1 MFPRLPLRRSTRTRL
16 LRTALL
22 LLTLFLL
29 LDALTLS
36 SLRRAIPP
44 LVPSPPSPP
53 RPPYPGPPILL
64 ASTHWNNAAILSSNW
79 TSSLLALASYLGPRN
94 LYVSIVESGSWDE
107 SGGLLRDLDR
117 ELGAMGVGRRVLTG
131 GRSHKEEMER
141 PIGVGW
147 VDTSGFRKGG
157 GGGGRELRRVP
168 YLAGV
173 RNRVME
179 VLGEGVRGRVVGRGV
194 REEVVEKG
202 ERMKGKGELKRKPK
216 VESKEV
222 AKGRE
227 KEVTKAEDTGEDQW
241 DWSKLGK
248 VVWVNDVVFTVDDI
262 LNLINTRDGDYA
274 AACSMDYSK
283 PPAYYDTFAL
293 RDIEG
298 YEAVTSTFPYFRSRI
313 SRRAIL
319 AGQPVPVQSCWN
331 GMVAFDP
338 SPFTSLDPLSFRGI
352 PDSLAS
358 LHLEAS
364 ECCLIHADNPLT
376 PSKGVWLNPSVR
388 VGYSPAAY
396 DAVHANHPQSDKN
409 GRGGA
414 AWPSFGDAWA
424 GVWKNRI
431 ARWGSSEW
439 FKRRRVRGRVRQWGK
454 EGDGARFEAGEVCL
468 INEMQVLVE
477 NGWAHV

>member
-16 LRTALL
+16 LRTTLL
-22 LLTLFLL
+22 LLTVLLL
-29 LDALTLS
+29 LDLLSLS
-36 SLRRAIPP
+36 SLRRSIPP
-44 LVPSPPSPP
+44 LPTPPPL

-64 ASTHWNNAAILSSNW
+64 ASTHWNNAGILSSNW
-79 TSSLLALASYLGPRN
+79 TSSVLALASYLGPRN

-107 SGGLLRDLDR
+107 SGELLRGLDR
-117 ELGAMGVGRRVLTG
+117 ALGEMGVGRRVLTG

-141 PIGVGW
+141 PMGVGW
-147 VDTSGFRKGG
+147 VDTSGFRK

-173 RNRVME
+173 RNQVME
-179 VLGEGVRGRVVGRGV
+179 VLEEGVQGSGVVGRGL
-194 REEVVEKG
+194 RKG
-202 ERMKGKGELKRKPK
+202 EEKEKEEKKDGKGGLKRKPK
-216 VESKEV
+216 MEVKEAAKGKAKEV
-222 AKGRE
+222 AKGKG
-227 KEVTKAEDTGEDQW
+227 KEEDQW
-241 DWSKLGK
+241 DWNELGK

-313 SRRAIL
+313 SRHAML

-331 GMVAFDP
+331 GMVSFDP
-338 SPFTSLDPLSFRGI
+338 SPFTSHDPLPFRGI
-352 PDSLAS
+352 PDTLAA

-376 PSKGVWLNPSVR
+376 PSKGVWLNPAVR
-388 VGYSPAAY
+388 VGYTAPAY
-396 DAVHANHPQSDKN
+396 SAVHASHPWPAL
-409 GRGGA
+409 GE
-414 AWPSFGDAWA
+414 AWR
-424 GVWKNRI
+424 GVWRNRV
-431 ARWGSSEW
+431 ARWGSTEL
-439 FKRRRVRGRVRQWGK
+439 FKRRRVRGRVRKWGGWEVG
-454 EGDGARFEAGEVCL
+454 EGCL
-468 INEMQVLVE
+468 VNEMQVLVE